1 MCVCV
6 SERASERERVFELEC
21 TSQYFYTVYIP
32 VGFTY
37 THWST
42 DERWSDVFILLRVC
56 VCVCVYMCVLLSR
69 DFAQFLSFF
78 FFLSATVGLTV
89 TP

>member
-1 MCVCV
+1 MCARVRV
-6 SERASERERVFELEC
+6 SER

-42 DERWSDVFILLRVC
+42 DERWSDVFLLLR
-56 VCVCVYMCVLLSR
+56 VLLSR
-69 DFAQFLSFF
+69 DFAQFFVFL